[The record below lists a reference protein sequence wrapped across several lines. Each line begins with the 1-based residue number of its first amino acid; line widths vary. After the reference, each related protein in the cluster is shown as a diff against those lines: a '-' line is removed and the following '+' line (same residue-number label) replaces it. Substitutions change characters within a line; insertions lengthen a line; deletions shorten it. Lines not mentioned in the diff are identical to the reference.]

1 MEAFRS
7 NTQMME
13 MKGKGAEASWLPDFE
28 VDGSGALLSRTQYD
42 DAGLITN
49 TAVDR
54 RVLVTRLLEALEDQP
69 LQNEEPDYGWMEA
82 PMDLEIFEQSLR
94 CLADE
99 SLALTHDSSWVSSP
113 ATPIFPSSPQTS
125 FDHQV
130 DVWAIKPEQADAADN
145 SEHLLETL
153 ELMMKEI
160 QDDEASPS
168 TAKIAELDLLE
179 DDGAED
185 VTSAILDSLI
195 QGNTEED
202 VVLAEISD
210 MALEWMGNPAPESPV
225 FIGSP
230 PAPESPIPS
239 VASSSDIEFVPS
251 PSSESEKAFEPV
263 TSRPCVTKSK
273 ARGRKARIQPEER
286 KSRKKEQNKTAAT
299 RYREKKKLE
308 LGLAHVEES
317 ILAEKNRKLRKQ
329 LDALTQELRFMKR
342 LVRDVFNSPAKTR

>member
-28 VDGSGALLSRTQYD
+28 VDGLGALLSRTQYD

-125 FDHQV
+125 FDHQG

-210 MALEWMGNPAPESPV
+210 MALEWMGNSVPESPV